1 MPPDTRPRF
10 VDLPPTPEPEITLI
24 SENTDEH
31 TIPSEIYNAT
41 FAPESMDNTQGIDT
55 TNSDNDDEAPITATG
70 NTKITEIPPPELD
83 APPSPATSV
92 TNEEFVEAIETPPSL
107 SSAST
112 PENHLLHPA
121 SIQTEPTVMYEK
133 IRLSRILI
141 TNDDGIEAEGL
152 QVLTEVAAE
161 LADEVWVIAPTHD
174 QSGTAL
180 SIGLHHAS
188 RVYPRGK
195 NRFAVSGSPA
205 DCVALSSFLMKDAR
219 PQLLLS
225 GINVGENIGDDTNV
239 SGTLGAAL
247 TGLMLRIPSIGISQ
261 CYNGDRKT
269 IQWDAARKHLPNLLQ
284 SLLQQGWRKETC
296 LSINIPA
303 LPADDIEEAVWTRQA
318 ARTINGF
325 TVAMRTD
332 LRGGDYYWL
341 NLTHPQSYQ
350 VADDSDVAALRRG
363 QISISCIGLDRS
375 READNENISLHPDR
389 R

>member
-1 MPPDTRPRF
+1 
-10 VDLPPTPEPEITLI
+10 
-24 SENTDEH
+24 
-31 TIPSEIYNAT
+31 
-41 FAPESMDNTQGIDT
+41 
-55 TNSDNDDEAPITATG
+55 
-70 NTKITEIPPPELD
+70 
-83 APPSPATSV
+83 
-92 TNEEFVEAIETPPSL
+92 
-107 SSAST
+107 
-112 PENHLLHPA
+112 
-121 SIQTEPTVMYEK
+121 MYEK

-152 QVLTEVAAE
+152 QVLTDVAAE

-225 GINVGENIGDDTNV
+225 GINVGENIGDDTNI

-261 CYNGDRKT
+261 CYTGDRKT

-341 NLTHPQSYQ
+341 NLTHPQSLQ
-350 VADDSDVAALRRG
+350 VTDDSDVAALRRG